1 MGIFGTKPRSFCR
14 GFVVAGSRDLQTSFP
29 FSQRRELSAKPVGD
43 RYGHLVKLACEEM
56 VGSVDD
62 NEALRLRNRR
72 NEGFDVRARAVLIVS
87 PLDDELGLG
96 AEAKVGQLR
105 IVSRKSQPN

>member
-1 MGIFGTKPRSFCR
+1 MPMGISGRSRAQGIC
-14 GFVVAGSRDLQTSFP
+14 VAGSLDLQTSFH
-29 FSQRRELSAKPVGD
+29 FSQRSELSAKPVGD